1 MIDKEEILKKI
12 KQSGHKKIKFAISD
26 IDGVLRSKIINI
38 KNLRSFEEG
47 SAGLC
52 DVLFGWDV
60 QDKCYNNSTFTGW
73 HTGYPD
79 QKVKLDLS
87 TFRTIPWENNLP
99 FFLGDLE
106 IKENGGEIYP
116 RTLLKKINNDCQSSG
131 FHAMFSEEFEWTNF
145 LGHPNQLEENNYQK
159 LTPITPGMFGYS
171 SLRPELCKDYF
182 NELYDLLAEFDI
194 PLEALHT
201 ETGPGVY
208 EAAIVYD
215 KILQAADKATLFKE
229 SVKEIAYRHNIIAS
243 FMAKWREDLPG
254 CSGHIHQSL
263 WNKEGTVNYFSPE
276 MMKKSNVFENYL
288 AGQLL
293 CLPEILPMYAPTV
306 NSYKRLT
313 TGSWAPTTVSW
324 GKENRTTAIRYIE
337 DENSGSR
344 LEIRVPGSD
353 SNPYLAMAAS
363 LASGLYGIKHK
374 LSLKIP
380 ETKGSAYD
388 SKEIIPLASNLTTA
402 TEKMKHSSIA
412 KELFGEAFVNHF
424 IRTREWEWREYS
436 KAVTDWEIKRY
447 LEII

>member
-1 MIDKEEILKKI
+1 
-12 KQSGHKKIKFAISD
+12 
-26 IDGVLRSKIINI
+26 
-38 KNLRSFEEG
+38 
-47 SAGLC
+47 
-52 DVLFGWDV
+52 
-60 QDKCYNNSTFTGW
+60 
-73 HTGYPD
+73 
-79 QKVKLDLS
+79 
-87 TFRTIPWENNLP
+87 
-99 FFLGDLE
+99 
-106 IKENGGEIYP
+106 
-116 RTLLKKINNDCQSSG
+116 
-131 FHAMFSEEFEWTNF
+131 MFSEEFEWTNF
-145 LGHPNQLEENNYQK
+145 LGHPNQLEETNYQK

-171 SLRPELCKDYF
+171 PLRPELSKDYF
-182 NELYDLLAEFDI
+182 NEIYDFLAEFDI
-194 PLEALHT
+194 PLEAMHT

-215 KILQAADKATLFKE
+215 KIMQAADKAVLFKE

-243 FMAKWREDLPG
+243 FMAKWKKDLPG

-263 WNKEGTVNYFSPE
+263 WDKEGTVNYFSPE
-276 MMKKSNVFENYL
+276 MIKKSSVFENYL
-288 AGQLL
+288 AGQLF

-337 DENSGSR
+337 SGNSGSR

-374 LSLKIP
+374 LSLNIP

-388 SKEIIPLASNLTTA
+388 SKEIIHLASDLSTS
-402 TEKMKHSSIA
+402 TEKMKHSLIA

-447 LEII
+447 MEII

>member
-1 MIDKEEILKKI
+1 MIDKDEILKKI
-12 KQSGHKKIKFAISD
+12 KQSGHKKIKFAVCD
-26 IDGVLRSKIINI
+26 IDGVLRGKIINI
-38 KNLRSFEEG
+38 NKLKSFEKG
-47 SAGLC
+47 DAGLC

-60 QDKCYNNSTFTGW
+60 QDKCYDNSTFTGW

-99 FFLGDLE
+99 FFIGDFN
-106 IKENGGEIYP
+106 IKENGSNIYP
-116 RTLLKKINNDCQSSG
+116 RTLLKKINNDCISSG
-131 FHAMFSEEFEWTNF
+131 FQAMFSEEFEWTNF
-145 LGHPNQLEENNYQK
+145 LGNPNQLEENNYQK

-171 SLRPELCKDYF
+171 TLRPELFKDYY
-182 NELYDLLAEFDI
+182 NELYDFLAEFDI
-194 PLEALHT
+194 PLEAMHT

-208 EAAIVYD
+208 EAALVYD
-215 KILQAADKATLFKE
+215 KILQSADKAVLFKE

-243 FMAKWREDLPG
+243 FMAKWKEDLPG

-263 WNKEGTVNYFSPE
+263 WNKEGTVNYFSPV
-276 MMKKSNVFENYL
+276 MIKKSSIFENYL

-324 GKENRTTAIRYIE
+324 GKENRTTSIRYIE
-337 DENSGSR
+337 NGNSGSR
-344 LEIRVPGSD
+344 LEMRVPGSD
-353 SNPYLAMAAS
+353 SNPYLAMSAS
-363 LASGLYGIKHK
+363 LASGLYGIQHK
-374 LSLKIP
+374 LSLNIP
-380 ETKGSAYD
+380 ETKGSAYHTKGITALPSD
-388 SKEIIPLASNLTTA
+388 LVTA
-402 TEKMKHSSIA
+402 TKKMKNSTIA

-436 KAVTDWEIKRY
+436 KTITNWEIKRY